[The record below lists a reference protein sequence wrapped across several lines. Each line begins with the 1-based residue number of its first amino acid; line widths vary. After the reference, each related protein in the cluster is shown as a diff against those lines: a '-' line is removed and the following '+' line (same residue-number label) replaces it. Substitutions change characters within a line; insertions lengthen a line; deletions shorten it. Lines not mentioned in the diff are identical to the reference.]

1 MNSPPDPGSPS
12 VSTPSSSSPP
22 PEEVNTQPSNASRF
36 MDLASHIT
44 SSFSGGS
51 SKRRLPG
58 GSSFGAS
65 SSNRDHKTRRR
76 GDSGRHTGSAGGNWD
91 DLKEGKR
98 EKEDNLI
105 DNHIVEYLR
114 KGGYQYVPRAGG
126 SYFIDIGDPFQDGWV
141 KKLS

>member
-1 MNSPPDPGSPS
+1 
-12 VSTPSSSSPP
+12 
-22 PEEVNTQPSNASRF
+22 

-44 SSFSGGS
+44 SSFSGS

-76 GDSGRHTGSAGGNWD
+76 GDSGRNPTTGGNWD
-91 DLKEGKR
+91 GLKEGKR

-114 KGGYQYVPRAGG
+114 KGR
-126 SYFIDIGDPFQDGWV
+126 
-141 KKLS
+141 L